1 MPKVYRPATKNLGGA
16 TTAALGLSTGSPP
29 ISQWQSGRLQCWPYA
44 TRWASLPRV
53 ECRGEVIHQGGL
65 LARHTRS
72 GASVSRAVSNR
83 SRDLF
88 KQKLEF
94 TTVDPVAF
102 HDKPDQGIVYQFS
115 EHTLSDVQDVSPQL
129 F

>member
-1 MPKVYRPATKNLGGA
+1 MPRLECGG
-16 TTAALGLSTGSPP
+16 GEPP
-29 ISQWQSGRLQCWPYA
+29 W
-44 TRWASLPRV
+44 
-53 ECRGEVIHQGGL
+53 GL
-65 LARHTRS
+65 LARHPRS
-72 GASVSRAVSNR
+72 GGSASRVVGNR

-88 KQKLEF
+88 KQTLEF

-115 EHTLSDVQDVSPQL
+115 ERTLNDVHDVSPQL